1 MKLNSII
8 IEKLDKIAKDQNVSR
23 IEMLNQILYG
33 ISEGDYDVL
42 EFQTDS
48 EVLDNDL
55 LLQYRANEQAK
66 AQGYDR
72 IEDLVSHIITIARV
86 GDDKWE

>member
-1 MKLNSII
+1 MRLNSII

-72 IEDLVSHIITIARV
+72 IEELVSHIIAIARV
-86 GDDKWE
+86 GDNKWE